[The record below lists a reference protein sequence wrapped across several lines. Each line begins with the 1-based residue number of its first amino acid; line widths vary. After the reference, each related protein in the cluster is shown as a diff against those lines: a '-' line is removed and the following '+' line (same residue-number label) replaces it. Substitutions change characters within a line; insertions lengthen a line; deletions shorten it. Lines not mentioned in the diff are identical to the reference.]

1 MYAHDQ
7 CRNTET
13 YNNVGQNI
21 AMYSTKSVKAINY
34 TVVLEGVL
42 KSWLRQA
49 ESVNM
54 KLVEKFRSDSGFET
68 FDFL

>member
-1 MYAHDQ
+1 MYAHDE

-13 YNNVGQNI
+13 FKNVGQNI
-21 AMYSTKSVKAINY
+21 AMYSTKAIAPIDY
-34 TVVLEGVL
+34 IAVLDGIL

-49 ESVNM
+49 ESLNM

-68 FDFL
+68 FL

>member
-1 MYAHDQ
+1 MYAHDE

-21 AMYSTKSVKAINY
+21 AMYSTKAIADIKY
-34 TVVLEGVL
+34 KVVCDGML

-54 KLVEKFRSDSGFET
+54 KLVEKFRSDSGF
-68 FDFL
+68 DAFL